1 MGCVLQGREQGLS
14 YSGERAVSR
23 ARPHARP
30 STAHRPGE
38 GTKQFPAGT
47 PGREGAWGT
56 AGQGT
61 LENPGEGLF
70 RFRGIQCGG
79 TGLRGAEGPA
89 ELGKQ
94 RAAQP
99 VRTLV
104 GTREAVAG
112 VAQGKQSD
120 RDCIARGSPSSSSAG
135 ASSAPPPSRKS
146 CKVTSGS
153 APSQVFQVEEVEHLG
168 ETEGYQ
174 EREGAPG

>member
-1 MGCVLQGREQGLS
+1 MS
-14 YSGERAVSR
+14 YSGGRAVSR

-70 RFRGIQCGG
+70 RFRGVQCGG

-120 RDCIARGSPSSSSAG
+120 RDCIARGSPKLFLRWSKQR
-135 ASSAPPPSRKS
+135 PSPFP
-146 CKVTSGS
+146 KVMQSNLRVRPLTGVSGGGS
-153 APSQVFQVEEVEHLG
+153 
-168 ETEGYQ
+168 
-174 EREGAPG
+174 